1 MCSVTDQDGLEALMA
16 ELRQKI
22 VATVGLVGMTA
33 EELPADGPLFGP
45 TTGLDSIDV
54 LELVVMVERD
64 YGVTIKGKEVGE
76 QAFQTLRSLAT
87 FIQARRAER

>member
-1 MCSVTDQDGLEALMA
+1 
-16 ELRQKI
+16 
-22 VATVGLVGMTA
+22 MTS

-45 TTGLDSIDV
+45 ATGLDSIDV

-76 QAFQTLRSLAT
+76 QAFQSLRSLAT
-87 FIQARRAER
+87 FIQDKRTER

>member
-1 MCSVTDQDGLEALMA
+1 MTDQDGLEALMA

-33 EELPADGPLFGP
+33 EELPGDGTLFGP

-87 FIQARRAER
+87 YIQARRAER